1 MPTSKKISYINKD
14 FDETPDKDFVG
25 LGDAEVEEKEIEARS
40 KFTDIQNE
48 KGEDSPEAKAAK
60 ADWAKHMT
68 EKNKRKGDMEN
79 AAMWDSI
86 RQDNDASYNPKKKD
100 GPSGGPGAEPPKQEP
115 GRPDTTPPEEAPSE
129 PAEREPANDDPESK
143 VPSIG
148 SYYDRTLGGVYKG
161 RGQLDSN
168 DLILDDS
175 SYRNIIYAKIIQN
188 STNCRI
194 EHVLTFID
202 YVVGMQCDTEIT
214 EPSPNN
220 ALITIHEN
228 LGQLQRVGIGL
239 TMNMVRPTGVKFVVQ
254 DNRGIIDTTP
264 YTNESLLKVGR
275 LYGHKI

>member
-1 MPTSKKISYINKD
+1 MALKPSKTVEFIVPTEKVVDILIWQYKDSPNLQNYIKA
-14 FDETPDKDFVG
+14 FVG
-25 LGDAEVEEKEIEARS
+25 EIDILVKAIEDTINYRYLADAYGYQLDIIGEIVGIGRIFYGA
-40 KFTDIQNE
+40 
-48 KGEDSPEAKAAK
+48 SPI
-60 ADWAKHMT
+60 
-68 EKNKRKGDMEN
+68 G
-79 AAMWDSI
+79 
-86 RQDNDASYNPKKKD
+86 YF
-100 GPSGGPGAEPPKQEP
+100 GFY
-115 GRPDTTPPEEAPSE
+115 
-129 PAEREPANDDPESK
+129 DDPESK